1 MNYLREQDLY
11 GILFKDVVNQYIVVE
26 NNNLKEFAA
35 KLGVEN
41 IDKIP
46 DKIEFDKITN
56 YLNDEKIGNICDKYL
71 NIAIQAIP
79 EEKYSNIEKEK
90 ISLGD
95 DTIEADGYMIKLN
108 IRDIQSISKQI
119 LENAKDDEQI
129 FNLIKKDN
137 MTFENYQDT
146 VQEILDT
153 MSQEIDEEQN
163 VDILT
168 LAVYKQGKH
177 TVKFS
182 VKLPAEAAEEET
194 NKMEISLEKTSKGM
208 SLKYDFLTTT
218 ISGTNENKITITR
231 TKNSAEQETIEGI
244 MTQLVNG
251 EEQSNFNMNIN
262 RNGDYTS
269 NNISF
274 EISLFAKNSLLSE
287 DASFI
292 ISLSNTSNFSATLQ
306 SEEFTE
312 GNHLVINDLSQE
324 QITNLFTN
332 LGKLLSE
339 KLKDEMFVSY
349 RSSNMMGLYE
359 TARQAAD
366 ETERA
371 SEQEQ
376 ALMEQMQGTLQSS
389 ENQPYQYSNLITVGP
404 TDVNN

>member
-1 MNYLREQDLY
+1 MNYLRDQDLY
-11 GILFKDVVNQYIVVE
+11 GILFENVVNQYVGVE
-26 NNNLKEFAA
+26 NNNLKDLAT
-35 KLGVEN
+35 KLGVPDTSN
-41 IDKIP
+41 IP
-46 DKIEFDKITN
+46 DKIENIKLSDYTNIEELKKIF
-56 YLNDEKIGNICDKYL
+56 DKYL
-71 NIAIQAIP
+71 NVAIQAIP
-79 EEKYSNIEKEK
+79 EEKYSNIEKGK
-90 ISLGD
+90 ISLDD
-95 DTIEADGYMIKLN
+95 DTIEADGYKIKLN
-108 IRDIQSISKQI
+108 IKDIQSISKQI
-119 LENAKDDEQI
+119 LENVKDDEQI
-129 FNLIKKDN
+129 FNLIKKDD

-153 MSQEIDEEQN
+153 MSQEIAEEQN

-168 LAVYKQGKH
+168 LAVYKQGRH

-182 VKLPAEAAEEET
+182 VKLPAEEET

-274 EISLFAKNSLLSE
+274 EISIFAMNSLLSE
-287 DASFI
+287 DASFM
-292 ISLSNTSNFSATLQ
+292 ISLNNTSNFSATPQ
-306 SEEFTE
+306 SGEFTE
-312 GNHLVINDLSQE
+312 GNHLVINTLSQE

-332 LGKLLSE
+332 LGNLLAE
-339 KLKDEMFVSY
+339 KLKDEMFVQFMVMNS
-349 RSSNMMGLYE
+349 RDSLYE
-359 TARQAAD
+359 AARQAAD

-371 SEQEQ
+371 SKQEQ
-376 ALMEQMQGTLQSS
+376 TLMES
-389 ENQPYQYSNLITVGP
+389 YQQNRLPLEAIE
-404 TDVNN
+404 